1 MQIARIFPSGLADV
15 SSVRSLVRPA
25 VRAARAAPVWGRV
38 GLARRG
44 RGPLA
49 VFLPAYGRHGAARL
63 RIYNVA
69 GALRPLGWRTL
80 VMPWTLTLAQ
90 RHRVL
95 ARARPDVVVMQG
107 ARHALNRPGFY
118 PGYPIVYDIDDA
130 DFHLPHLTG
139 PVRRAMGDVDAVIAG
154 SAYIADWCRAAGAG
168 EVQVIWTGT
177 PVSQR
182 PRPHQATRPP
192 VVAWAQ
198 TRPMT
203 YVREANLVRDVMAR
217 VAVECPGVTLRLYD
231 RHPDDDRDFAAGFAS
246 TGLRVEWCK
255 TLRYRDFLQSL
266 DDVRVGLAPLCPET
280 PFSRGK
286 SFGKVLAYLDRGV
299 PVVASDAC
307 EHGAFFTRATGVV
320 SNDPE
325 VWSRAIVR
333 MIGDGALR
341 RRMADAAFND
351 FRARLT
357 DEVSARQADRLL
369 RAIVSDGSG
378 RYLA

>member
-90 RHRVL
+90 RHRIL

-107 ARHALNRPGFY
+107 SRHALNRPGFY

-139 PVRRAMGDVDAVIAG
+139 PV
-154 SAYIADWCRAAGAG
+154 
-168 EVQVIWTGT
+168 E
-177 PVSQR
+177 
-182 PRPHQATRPP
+182 
-192 VVAWAQ
+192 
-198 TRPMT
+198 
-203 YVREANLVRDVMAR
+203 
-217 VAVECPGVTLRLYD
+217 
-231 RHPDDDRDFAAGFAS
+231 
-246 TGLRVEWCK
+246 
-255 TLRYRDFLQSL
+255 
-266 DDVRVGLAPLCPET
+266 
-280 PFSRGK
+280 
-286 SFGKVLAYLDRGV
+286 
-299 PVVASDAC
+299 
-307 EHGAFFTRATGVV
+307 
-320 SNDPE
+320 
-325 VWSRAIVR
+325 
-333 MIGDGALR
+333 
-341 RRMADAAFND
+341 
-351 FRARLT
+351 
-357 DEVSARQADRLL
+357 
-369 RAIVSDGSG
+369 
-378 RYLA
+378 